1 LVAFR
6 DEQTVA
12 VFFLKADDVS
22 LERSAVSGQSAGPV
36 TFFAWPAAMRR

>member
-1 LVAFR
+1 LVAFS

-12 VFFLKADDVS
+12 VFFSEADDVS
-22 LERSAVSGQSAGPV
+22 LKRSAVSGHSAAPV